1 MRILHTSDWH
11 LGISLMGHKR
21 YAEQREFLS
30 WLISTINTEQIEV
43 LLVSG
48 DVFDSALPGSRAQEL
63 YYEFLWQM
71 KQTSCQNIVIIGGN
85 HDSPTFLNAPG
96 GLLKHLGIHVVGSK
110 TENPSDEVL
119 LIKNA
124 EGKCVLIVCA
134 VPYLRERDI
143 RSIEAYESI
152 EQKEQKLLA
161 GITKHYQDVFSIA
174 FDVQAKDKNHP
185 PIVALGHLFASGG
198 CLQEGEAVRELY
210 IGNLLYVPA
219 DLFPAEINYVAL
231 GHLHSQQIIKGRD
244 NLRYSGS
251 PLPLSFKEADHEK
264 QVLIIDI
271 SDTQTTVNPIT
282 IPQNNRLLS
291 IEGNWDAILSELNL
305 IVEQGEPCWI
315 EVYYTG
321 DEILPSLKE
330 DIESIISGTDVEL
343 LRLKNERI
351 MRRALSAT
359 ALNESLDDLS
369 TIQVF
374 ERCLQ
379 KHGIDE
385 PQSLELRNC
394 YNEIMQMLSESD
406 PNAEEAK

>member
-30 WLISTINTEQIEV
+30 WLIRTINSEQIEV

-63 YYEFLWQM
+63 YYEFLRQM
-71 KQTSCQNIVIIGGN
+71 KQTSCQNIIIIAGN

-110 TENPSDEVL
+110 TENTSDEVL
-119 LIKNA
+119 PIKNA
-124 EGKCVLIVCA
+124 EGDIVLIVCA

-143 RSIEAYESI
+143 RSVEAYESI

-174 FDVQAKDKNHP
+174 FDIQKKTPSHP
-185 PIVALGHLFASGG
+185 PIVALGHLFAAGG
-198 CLQEGEAVRELY
+198 KLYEGDAVRELY

-219 DLFPAEINYVAL
+219 DLFPAEIEYVAL
-231 GHLHSQQIIKGRD
+231 GHLHSEQIIGGRD

-264 QVLIIDI
+264 QVLLIDI
-271 SDTQTTVNPIT
+271 TDTQTTIKPIR
-282 IPQNNRLLS
+282 IPQNNRLCS
-291 IEGNWDAILSELNL
+291 IEGDRDSILQELDL
-305 IVEQGEPCWI
+305 IIEQGEPCWLEI
-315 EVYYTG
+315 CYTG
-321 DEILPSLKE
+321 DDILPTLKS
-330 DIESIISGTDVEL
+330 DIESIIAGSEIEL

-351 MRRALSAT
+351 MRRVLSAT
-359 ALNESLDDLS
+359 TLNESLDDLS
-369 TIQVF
+369 VIQVF

-379 KHGIDE
+379 KHGINE

-394 YNEIMQMLSESD
+394 YNEILQLLSERD
-406 PNAEEAK
+406 PNLGEAK